1 MSLAHPA
8 RPTSR
13 LAVAVA
19 TVALASALLAAP
31 VAAAAAASHRAL
43 PVHEVATIPH
53 AGSAVAG
60 YVWSDGTSAPAY
72 YAYNSV
78 DHSAGSVSITQ
89 LGTGEYDVLFA
100 DMAAMSSAAL
110 PQVSTYDSSDNCRV
124 AAWAP
129 NTGSLQVDVYC
140 FTLVTGAA
148 DNVDFDLLVTRPTA
162 HVNGVFADSFVYKSN
177 ASGTLTQSQYN
188 SSHLHNSVRYLGTG
202 RYQVTL
208 GGPASTGTE
217 GVVKVSA
224 YGGAPG
230 GCELV
235 SWTGST
241 SGELVDVD
249 CFGAGSTRANSQ
261 FLVTY
266 ATANN
271 LMAYNGMS
279 DANAFDSLPQA
290 VYSPPDQFDNTHGA
304 KVTIV
309 KYENGDYEVLAAGS
323 AGAVT
328 GFGGDVQVNAVGPK
342 ADQCFVEDWSQ
353 QYTPA
358 IYVSCVNRAG
368 SRVGSAFDIEWV
380 VP

>member
-1 MSLAHPA
+1 MPLAHPN
-8 RPTSR
+8 RR
-13 LAVAVA
+13 LAAVA
-19 TVALASALLAAP
+19 TLALAGAMLAAP
-31 VAAAAAASHRAL
+31 AAAVAATSHRVL
-43 PVHEVATIPH
+43 DVHQVATAPRT
-53 AGSAVAG
+53 GSAVAG
-60 YVWSDGTSAPAY
+60 YVWSDGTSAPSY

-78 DHSAGSVSITQ
+78 DHAPGSVAITQ
-89 LGTGEYDVLFA
+89 LGTGEYDVMFA
-100 DMAAMSSAAL
+100 DMGAMASSAL
-110 PQVSTYDSSDNCRV
+110 PQVTTYDSSDDCRI

-129 NTGSLQVDVYC
+129 NAGSLQVDVYC
-140 FTLVTGAA
+140 FTLVTGSA
-148 DNVDFDLLVTRPTA
+148 DSVNFDLLVTRPTA
-162 HVNGVFADSFVYKSN
+162 HVNGVFDDSFVYKSN

-208 GGPASTGTE
+208 GGPASKGTH
-217 GVVKVSA
+217 GIVKVSA
-224 YGGAPG
+224 YGSAPG

-235 SWTGST
+235 SWTGT
-241 SGELVDVD
+241 TTGELVDVN

-266 ATANN
+266 VTTNN

-279 DANAFDSLPQA
+279 DANAFDNQPQA
-290 VYSPPDQFDNTHGA
+290 VYAPPDQYDNTPGS

-323 AGAVT
+323 SGGRS

-353 QYTPA
+353 EYTPA

-368 SRVGSAFDIEWV
+368 DRVGSPFDIEWV